1 MSLSRPQRRTP
12 PVLLRWW
19 SNVPF
24 LKVADSNAKFVNV
37 GLGSSAIGARRVML
51 GTGTEAI
58 EVWPGYKDVS
68 MDFNFNSQ
76 DELKWAPITGFD
88 NRTAAASTRTPG
100 FTFSGMFV
108 AGDNPAPSFHYRLVN
123 HRFDGAVLDMTVT
136 MGDIMNIA
144 AKPSTLILA
153 ANAAGTEFIMADFG
167 STGVLVYSQVGTTR
181 TYLGGST
188 STSFAAGDRLR
199 VLWQGASIE
208 FFKNESTTRFQL
220 VTLNTTVQ
228 NQFKDKSRR
237 LVGFGLHSDSGLWST
252 RIQRVFIA
260 GKSSE
265 TPFVGASEALA
276 QKEIGRDVWTNL
288 CTSVVPHGGF
298 TNVSLIGGSWAGT
311 NTNNRLF
318 RILKNGTELSRT
330 TNNAGSLS
338 LNSTLVA
345 NDVIAVEGYVA
356 GGTARTVNGGVLRIG
371 DPSIYL

>member
-1 MSLSRPQRRTP
+1 MSIFTSGVEIP
-12 PVLLRWW
+12 
-19 SNVPF
+19 
-24 LKVADSNAKFVNV
+24 KVRVSGVDAQ
-37 GLGSSAIGARRVML
+37 RVML
-51 GTGTEAI
+51 GTGSEAV
-58 EVWPGYKDVS
+58 EVWPGYKDVT

-76 DELKWAPITGFD
+76 DELKWAPLAGFD
-88 NRTAAASTRTPG
+88 YRTTSASTYAPG

-123 HRFDGAVLDMTVT
+123 HRFDGDVLDMVVT
-136 MGDIMNIA
+136 MGDVMNIA

-153 ANAAGTEFIMADFG
+153 ANAAGSDFIMADFG
-167 STGVLVYSQVGTTR
+167 STGVLVYSQIGTTR

-208 FFKNESTTRFQL
+208 LFKNESANRFQL
-220 VTLNTTVQ
+220 VTLNATVQ
-228 NQFKDKSRR
+228 NHFKDKSRR

-252 RIQRVFIA
+252 RIQRVQIA

-265 TPFVGASEALA
+265 TPFVGASEALL
-276 QKEIGRDVWTNL
+276 QKEIGRDTWTNL

-311 NTNNRLF
+311 NSSNRLF

-330 TNNAGSLS
+330 TNNAGGLS

-345 NDVIAVEGYVA
+345 NDVIEVQGNVA
-356 GGTARTVNGGVLRIG
+356 GGTARTVNGGILRIG